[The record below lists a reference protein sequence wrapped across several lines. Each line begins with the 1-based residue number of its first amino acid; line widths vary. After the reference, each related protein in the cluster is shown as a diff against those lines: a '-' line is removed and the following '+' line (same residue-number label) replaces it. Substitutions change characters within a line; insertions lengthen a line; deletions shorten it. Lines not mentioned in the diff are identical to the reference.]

1 MTARKELVPKLARGV
16 RISRLQDGS
25 VVLLVP
31 EGVVKLAG
39 SAPAIVELVD
49 GIRNIETIADELAG
63 RYDAAPGTIEDDV
76 LEILEGLSRKALV
89 DLAEASRQ

>member
-1 MTARKELVPKLARGV
+1 MTGRKEVVPKLARGV
-16 RISRLQDGS
+16 RISRLSDGS

-49 GIRNIETIADELAG
+49 GVRSIEQIVNALAG
-63 RYDAAPGTIEDDV
+63 RYDAAPATIEEGV
-76 LEILEGLSRKALV
+76 VEILEGLSNKALV
-89 DLAEASRQ
+89 DLAGV